1 MPVFINKEQHDLT
14 CSPGYPVLDLLRTD
28 LKLTGTK
35 AACREGDCGAC
46 LILLGEHNNKKN
58 ELSYR
63 AVNSCILPAG
73 DVEGRHIVTIEGL
86 ASQQI
91 TPLSNLVL
99 KEGASQCG
107 YCSPG
112 IIIAMTAY
120 MLTAPFFSEQSAI
133 AAVSGNLCRC
143 TGYAAMQRAVLGM
156 ESFFTADAPSQPIP
170 PPGEERIQFLV
181 KAGILPKY
189 FLKISEQLKK
199 LPKHS

>member
-1 MPVFINKEQHDLT
+1 MTVIINKEQHDLN

-46 LILLGEHNNKKN
+46 LILLGELDNKQN
-58 ELSYR
+58 EVSYQ

-73 DVEGRHIVTIEGL
+73 DVEGRHVVTIEGL
-86 ASQQI
+86 ASQEI
-91 TPLSNLVL
+91 TPLSNLIL

-120 MLTAPFFSEQSAI
+120 LLTAPFFSEQNAI

-143 TGYAAMQRAVLGM
+143 TGYAAIKRAVLGM
-156 ESFFTADAPSQPIP
+156 KDFFTADHPLHPIP
-170 PPGEERIQFLV
+170 RPGRSWGQT
-181 KAGILPKY
+181 ATSRPAPRR
-189 FLKISEQLKK
+189 S
-199 LPKHS
+199 